1 MNPSLSS
8 KISKVAA
15 IIPAPEAEKSALQ
28 CLHDDLIQIEHVVL
42 INSVFF
48 FYYYFSQNQ
57 LDRISSSE
65 SSFIINAF
73 DDSWK

>member
-48 FYYYFSQNQ
+48 FTIIFHKINLTGYQAASQA
-57 LDRISSSE
+57 LL
-65 SSFIINAF
+65 
-73 DDSWK
+73 

>member
-28 CLHDDLIQIEHVVL
+28 CLHDDLMQIEHVML
-42 INSVFF
+42 INSVFD
-48 FYYYFSQNQ
+48 YYFSQNQ